1 MPKACKTQKQKIN
14 DTKRRN
20 RYYAVSAA
28 FNLIMKDM
36 DRDEVISIVS
46 ERFNYAESTSTEIYQ
61 QAMKSVERWKSM
73 DTETIKSRNLQRLD
87 KLVNDTIDDNDRNNL
102 IKAIDLQNKTAG
114 VYVDKKDVNI
124 SGDVISFK
132 FGND

>member
-1 MPKACKTQKQKIN
+1 
-14 DTKRRN
+14 
-20 RYYAVSAA
+20 
-28 FNLIMKDM
+28 MKDM

-124 SGDVISFK
+124 SSDVIK
-132 FGND
+132 FQFGD